1 MTDQI
6 LYGPDGY
13 QRTFTHASLAQI
25 TLQLSASTQSWVQM
39 EDDTVALRLDN
50 IGRILLIK
58 INWSPNRRTFETHI
72 PT

>member
-39 EDDTVALRLDN
+39 EDDTVATGQHRAYPSDEAELVSE
-50 IGRILLIK
+50 
-58 INWSPNRRTFETHI
+58 SPGF
-72 PT
+72 